1 MEAVSDLN
9 WRNFARPTTDF
20 FSVFMYVFS
29 LNLKNF
35 GNQPKSQILFWQI
48 AHRATYIQ
56 WLRLQEILLTLQN
69 EYTDWEQALQHPS
82 NVKEQVSAHDLSGP
96 TKALERLLGWI

>member
-1 MEAVSDLN
+1 MFEFFWNCDGFLICWKLSQFWIGKTLPDQQLIIFSD
-9 WRNFARPTTDF
+9 
-20 FSVFMYVFS
+20 
-29 LNLKNF
+29 
-35 GNQPKSQILFWQI
+35 QQIWQI

-82 NVKEQVSAHDLSGP
+82 NVKEQVSAHHLSVMYHTLDIP
-96 TKALERLLGWI
+96 